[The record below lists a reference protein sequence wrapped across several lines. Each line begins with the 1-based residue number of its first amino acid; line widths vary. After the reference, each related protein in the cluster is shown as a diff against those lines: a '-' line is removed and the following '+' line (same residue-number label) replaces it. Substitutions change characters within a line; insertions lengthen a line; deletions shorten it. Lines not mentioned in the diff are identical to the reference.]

1 MSTTESVGNIASGLL
16 SSISAALS
24 THLQD
29 KALKKMDTDGNG
41 SASQSEF
48 QAAMEKVS
56 GKLGIDMG
64 EGGAASLFAS
74 FDADADG
81 ALNAAE
87 VGQAIK
93 NVFMPPENTQAF
105 VQSRGDE
112 ARFAELDADGDGS
125 ISMAEFGI
133 NPAQTGEMSMVSS
146 TTTTTTYVNTAG
158 ETANGAEA
166 IAGIY
171 AAQAL
176 AAATGAPEAAAEPT
190 TVTAAA
196 DPLQELIGSVDS
208 DGDGQISGAELNTF
222 VAQLSSQLEA
232 ASKKYNDVALAS
244 ASSSNTLDEAA

>member
-1 MSTTESVGNIASGLL
+1 
-16 SSISAALS
+16 LS

-48 QAAMEKVS
+48 QAAMDKVA

-64 EGGAASLFAS
+64 EEGSMSLFAS
-74 FDADADG
+74 FDADTDG

-93 NVFMPPENTQAF
+93 SVFMPPENTQAF

-133 NPAQTGEMSMVSS
+133 NPAQSGDMSMVSS
-146 TTTTTTYVNTAG
+146 TTTTTTYVSNTG

-166 IAGIY
+166 VAGSD

-176 AAATGAPEAAAEPT
+176 AAATGTTGAAEEPAT
-190 TVTAAA
+190 ETAAT
-196 DPLQELIGSVDS
+196 DPMQQLIGTVDS
-208 DGDGQISGAELNTF
+208 DGDGQVSGAELSAF

-244 ASSSNTLDEAA
+244 ASSGSKALDEAA

>member
-1 MSTTESVGNIASGLL
+1 MPKFSHAFRLGLALTVVSPLSVGIASQAHAFEIFGIRLFGGDEVDRDIIDPVDYAITL
-16 SSISAALS
+16 
-24 THLQD
+24 
-29 KALKKMDTDGNG
+29 DTG
-41 SASQSEF
+41 
-48 QAAMEKVS
+48 
-56 GKLGIDMG
+56 
-64 EGGAASLFAS
+64 
-74 FDADADG
+74 DADG

-93 NVFMPPENTQAF
+93 NVFMPRVITLSF

-112 ARFAELDADGDGS
+112 ARFTELDADGDGS

-166 IAGIY
+166 IAGTD

-176 AAATGAPEAAAEPT
+176 AAATGAPEAAAEPA